1 MKLLKITLGYLKWH
15 YFNAVLTTFT
25 FWTNILV
32 FLFNFFSIKT
42 LACNFFTP
50 WKRLADN
57 YPKNFNIK
65 AYFSVFIV
73 NFFMRLVGIFF
84 RSIIL
89 FIGLSVCAIYIMT
102 LPITIVVW
110 LALPPAL
117 IYMAIQ
123 GLILIIFS

>member
-15 YFNAVLTTFT
+15 YTNALLTTFS
-25 FWTNILV
+25 FWTNIFV

-42 LACNFFTP
+42 LLFNFFTP

-57 YPKNFNIK
+57 YPKKFNLK
-65 AYFSVFIV
+65 TYFSIFIV

-89 FIGLSVCAIYIMT
+89 IIGLSVCIIYIIT
-102 LPITIVVW
+102 LPITLVVW
-110 LALPPAL
+110 LILPPAIL
-117 IYMAIQ
+117 YIAIQ
-123 GLILIIFS
+123 GLTLLIFS